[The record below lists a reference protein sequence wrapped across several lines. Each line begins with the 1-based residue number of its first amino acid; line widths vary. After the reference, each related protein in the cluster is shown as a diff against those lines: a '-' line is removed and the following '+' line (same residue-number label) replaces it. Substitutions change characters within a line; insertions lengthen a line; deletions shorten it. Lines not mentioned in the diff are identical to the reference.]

1 MTERLYYHDAFLR
14 EFDARVLSVNQEGDR
29 WRVTLDR
36 TAFYPTSGGQPHDTG
51 TLGDVNVVE
60 VLDSDNHE
68 VIHFTDRAVAAG
80 PIHGII
86 DWGRRFYHIQQHTG
100 QHLLSAA
107 FLELFQ
113 FPTVSFHLGRDTS
126 TIDLAAPIIER
137 RHLDAAERRTNE
149 IIFEDR
155 PVRVLFGTAQEL
167 AAAGI
172 RKQVDREGILRAIE
186 VEGFDR
192 QPCGGT
198 HVSRTGQVGL
208 ILLRKL
214 EKVKGNWRVEFI
226 CGARSGLAAHNDYV
240 ALGGAARLLSCAAA
254 EVPAMVARALE
265 ERQEA
270 HRTRQRLT
278 EELAEVQAQMLL
290 ATAGRAG
297 KPGQPGVVSHVAPH
311 PASQVVPQVLPEVV
325 PNALSQVVPQV
336 VSYIVGDSD
345 PAFLRLLATKMVAQP
360 HVRILLA
367 TRAGQIIFAQSPG
380 LEGDM
385 SALLRDCLGAGGGK
399 GGGTRDFAQGSVP
412 DPSRVEAVLDS
423 ALRQLERPA

>member
-1 MTERLYYHDAFLR
+1 MTERLYYHDAFLP

-68 VIHFTDRAVAAG
+68 VIHFTDRAVAPG
-80 PIHGII
+80 PIHGKI

-167 AAAGI
+167 AAAGV
-172 RKQVDREGILRAIE
+172 RKQVDREGVLRAIE

-208 ILLRKL
+208 ILLRRL

-240 ALGGAARLLSCAAA
+240 ALGEAARLLSCAAA

-265 ERQEA
+265 ERQEG

-278 EELAEVQAQMLL
+278 EELAGVQAQLLL
-290 ATAGRAG
+290 ATEGRDGRAS
-297 KPGQPGVVSHVAPH
+297 QPGVVSHVA
-311 PASQVVPQVLPEVV
+311 SK
-325 PNALSQVVPQV
+325 V
-336 VSYIVGDSD
+336 VSYIVGNSD
-345 PAFLRLLATKMVAQP
+345 PVFLRLLATKMVAQP
-360 HVRILLA
+360 NVRILLA

-423 ALRQLERPA
+423 ALRQLERPT